1 MYDEGYY
8 RYRESTPDFS
18 IEAGQI
24 LRMLETSPGARV
36 LEVGCGGGALL
47 SFMRGKGLKP
57 TGSDLLPEAVRLACE
72 AAPGCEVLEA
82 DAGRLPFPD
91 ASFDRLVSHHLVEH
105 LPDLPAALAEWKRV
119 LAPGGVLVICTPNRL
134 YGSPRIFEDPSHL
147 HIYDR
152 RELVRMVE
160 EAGFRVE
167 ESLTIFPHLL
177 RDRVSV
183 KLGVPAWR
191 LFYRLPWFRERGRTL
206 LVKGYNQPMPYKM
219 LIVNHAVELGG
230 AERVLLRNL
239 DGLDRELF
247 YARPGLPLRRAL
259 SGGSEEPGPA
269 GISRSSRPAPA
280 EHPPPLPGGKP
291 GGAAALRLGHG
302 RLGGAPGPLHPAGGF
317 RPGA

>member
-8 RYRESTPDFS
+8 RYRESTRDFS
-18 IEAGQI
+18 IEAG
-24 LRMLETSPGARV
+24 LVVRMLEAAPGARV

-47 SFMRGKGLKP
+47 SFMRARGSDP
-57 TGSDLLPEAVRLACE
+57 TGSDLLPEAVRLARE

-119 LAPGGVLVICTPNRL
+119 LAPGGVMVICTPNRL

-160 EAGFRVE
+160 KAGFRVE

-183 KLGVPAWR
+183 KLG
-191 LFYRLPWFRERGRTL
+191 YRPGGSFAACPGSANAAACFNIGTRGSCPEAKVQLDHALQDAHRQPRRGTGRGR
-206 LVKGYNQPMPYKM
+206 
-219 LIVNHAVELGG
+219 E
-230 AERVLLRNL
+230 
-239 DGLDRELF
+239 
-247 YARPGLPLRRAL
+247 
-259 SGGSEEPGPA
+259 
-269 GISRSSRPAPA
+269 
-280 EHPPPLPGGKP
+280 
-291 GGAAALRLGHG
+291 GAAAQPG
-302 RLGGAPGPLHPAGGF
+302 RAWTTTSSTPALACPSDGPLSGRSESGGACRSISAIPPRAC
-317 RPGA
+317 